1 MSKGVLHSVFD
12 LFCMTVSDE
21 GIDVGYTASGASSCS
36 ESSITSQEAVANDK
50 NRRASKRKV
59 CLKIIYYIELFS
71 GSIFWTRA

>member
-1 MSKGVLHSVFD
+1 
-12 LFCMTVSDE
+12 MTVSDE

-59 CLKIIYYIELFS
+59 CLKII
-71 GSIFWTRA
+71 